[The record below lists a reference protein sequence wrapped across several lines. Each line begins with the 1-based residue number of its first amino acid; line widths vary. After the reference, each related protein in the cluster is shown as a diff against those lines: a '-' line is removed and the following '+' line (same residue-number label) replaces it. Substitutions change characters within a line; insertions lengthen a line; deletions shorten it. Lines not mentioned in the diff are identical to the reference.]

1 MSNVATILLT
11 MAQQALAA
19 ATGALFSQKIEFR
32 AYLDHFGVN
41 DDALTDQH
49 REIMDS
55 WAAGASTTVFPFRP
69 GSSNHKLIRF
79 TGMASQ
85 TGAESNNLD
94 LGRRRARNVRNYL
107 ADRLASSQ
115 IAAEDE
121 SVFSVGSSSPRFGFD
136 KPGSEYG
143 ENRAVEVTLETQIAI
158 IGATPPPPPPS
169 PPPAP
174 LSKQW
179 EIAITRVTSAGDP
192 IPWFDLFGGQVIRG
206 QLKNVRTGEIRD
218 FLIAAGGFSPGK
230 SAAPV
235 DIAVN
240 TQMNTFTP
248 FNTHYVDFDD
258 FDWQTVVI
266 TSVSAAGGVEYSS
279 AAIGFMDVH
288 QVVKPAGLMIKS
300 NIGAGAQLHFGIMT
314 IEED

>member
-19 ATGALFSQKIEFR
+19 ATGALFAQRIEFR

-41 DDALTDQH
+41 DDTLTDRH

-55 WAAGASTTVFPFRP
+55 WAAGASTTVFPFKP
-69 GSSNHKLIRF
+69 GSSTHKLIRF

-107 ADRLASSQ
+107 ADHLSSTQ
-115 IAAEDE
+115 IAGEEE
-121 SVFSVGSSSPRFGFD
+121 SIFSVGSSRPRFGFD

-143 ENRAVEVTLETQIAI
+143 ENRAVEVTLETQIAV
-158 IGATPPPPPPS
+158 IGATPPPD
-169 PPPAP
+169 PPAP
-174 LSKQW
+174 PPVPLSKEW
-179 EIAITRVTSAGDP
+179 EIVITRVTAAGDP

-206 QLKNVRTGEIRD
+206 KLKNSRTQEIRD

-230 SAAPV
+230 SLIPIDV
-235 DIAVN
+235 SVN
-240 TQMNTFTP
+240 TESSTFTP

-266 TSVSAAGGVEYSS
+266 TSASVSGGAEYGN

-288 QVVKPAGLMIKS
+288 QVVEPAGFMIKS
-300 NIGAGAQLHFGIMT
+300 NAGAGAQLHFGIMM
-314 IEED
+314 IE